1 MKQVSKTKTLLLG
14 LLLVAM
20 VGSGSG
26 CAAGKVLATVANAI
40 KAEGRSY
47 GHTYTY
53 AQEETATTAF
63 FSYSIQSASLATEL
77 NGYVPNDPTH
87 RFLIVTITVENTFA
101 DDTKIPMFYDDFELT
116 WAQLDDAAIYAE
128 MAFTDSQLPD
138 EYELLFGDSL
148 TGDLVYVV
156 PKAARDFSISFQE
169 YWEDDFLGDRHV
181 INFTVG

>member
-1 MKQVSKTKTLLLG
+1 MKLLSG
-14 LLLVAM
+14 LLIVVM
-20 VGSGSG
+20 VISCSG
-26 CAAGKVLATVANAI
+26 CAAGKVIATVANAI

-53 AQEETATTAF
+53 AQDEKATTAF
-63 FSYSIQSASLATEL
+63 FSFSVQAASLVTEL

-87 RFLIVTITVENTFA
+87 RFLIVTITVENTFT
-101 DDTKIPMFYDDFELT
+101 DDTKIPMFYDDFELSWT
-116 WAQLDDAAIYAE
+116 QLGDETVFAE

-181 INFTVG
+181 IDFTVR